1 MPIAITTINS
11 GSHHQHQQQQ
21 RQAIVGAGAQL
32 MVMAALLLDLKIFV
46 EISGT
51 WYLLPGMRRKT
62 YLCVRLHK

>member
-11 GSHHQHQQQQ
+11 GSDHQHQQQQ